1 MCAELY
7 AQIKAEDW
15 SLVGNG
21 IRMAWPNRL
30 WNFDK
35 RYRWNGGSGGAGIGY
50 TAPASTGAAFANKK
64 HGRISVAIQG
74 GGDLRFVLRILW
86 TAVHHRIPILYVV
99 HNNRAY

>member
-21 IRMAWPNRL
+21 IRITWPNRL

-35 RYRWNGGSGGAGIGY
+35 SYRWNGGSGGAGIGY
-50 TAPASTGAAFANKK
+50 TAPASAGAALANKK

-74 GGDLRFVLRILW
+74 DGKIIRLRFDR
-86 TAVHHRIPILYVV
+86 TAMAVEHANDGFRQ
-99 HNNRAY
+99 AD